1 MRILS
6 LYLLLGFPKHYRN
19 AYVRYCDAMRPK
31 AAEENPSMDP
41 VALTKYV
48 AERWYKESKEEKN
61 PFVEEA
67 KLDKARFEDEIKAY
81 KIIHPDY
88 ESPHKGKKKKKKD
101 HSTENVESSETNAKN
116 GEGSQKDLMKM
127 TNHATDAA
135 KHNSNEL
142 PIFTDTFL
150 SHNAQIETELRQ
162 LRKQSNETE
171 IQNDFL
177 QKFVENM
184 QGAVSKISEDLTVE
198 KQFSS
203 NLLVYLT
210 KLKCILGSSF
220 NSFALPNMNG
230 ASVENI
236 EQFLA
241 LLVDPSTPPSTLN
254 KAKDII
260 KKTEIKI

>member
-1 MRILS
+1 
-6 LYLLLGFPKHYRN
+6 
-19 AYVRYCDAMRPK
+19 MRPK
-31 AAEENPSMDP
+31 AAEENPNLDP
-41 VALTKYV
+41 VALTKFV
-48 AERWYKESKEEKN
+48 ADLWYKETKEDRA

-81 KIIHPDY
+81 KMIHPDY
-88 ESPHKGKKKKKKD
+88 DPSNKGKKKRKRD
-101 HSTENVESSETNAKN
+101 NSTENMESSDGHKKN
-116 GEGSQKDLMKM
+116 GEGSRKDSM
-127 TNHATDAA
+127 
-135 KHNSNEL
+135 NSKTSNTNEL

-150 SHNAQIETELRQ
+150 SHNAQIETELKQ
-162 LRKQSNETE
+162 LRKQSNDTE

-184 QGAVSKISEDLTVE
+184 QGAVTKISDELIME
-198 KQFSS
+198 NQFSK

-220 NSFALPNMNG
+220 NSFALPEMNG

-236 EQFLA
+236 EQFLGI
-241 LLVDPSTPPSTLN
+241 LVDQSTSSSMLN
-254 KAKDII
+254 KAKEIV